1 MLRKLL
7 LSTALV
13 ALPMTLSFTVPVSA
27 AMADGVTYTANAP
40 VIELSVTETVK
51 SVPDMATISTGVV
64 GKGATAQAALQQ
76 ASVRTDSLLKTLKI
90 FNIADKDIQTA
101 QFSVGQDYD
110 YSGAKPRLIG
120 YQASSTLS
128 VTVRDLGQLGK
139 ILDALAGAGATDING
154 PTFAMADDTPQ
165 RSEARRLGLDAMLVQ
180 ARDYARWAGYDDV
193 RIIWVTEDIQVGG
206 GYPPPMPMMA
216 KAEMAADATM
226 PIAPGEVGTMLM
238 VRAKFEMVKK

>member
-13 ALPMTLSFTVPVSA
+13 AMPLTLPVSA
-27 AMADGVTYTANAP
+27 AMAEGVTFVANAP

-64 GKGATAQAALQQ
+64 GKGATAQEALRQ
-76 ASVRTDSLLKTLKI
+76 ASIRTDSMLKTLKT

-110 YSGAKPRLIG
+110 YSGAKPRLLG
-120 YQASSTLS
+120 YQTSSTLS

-139 ILDALAGAGATDING
+139 ILDALTGAGATDING

-165 RSEARRLGLDAMLVQ
+165 RSEARRLGLDKLMVQ

-193 RIIWVTEDIQVGG
+193 RIIWVTEDIQAGG
-206 GYPPPMPMMA
+206 GYQPPMPMMA
-216 KAEMAADATM
+216 KAEMASDASM
-226 PIAPGEVGTMLM
+226 PIAPGEVGTMVM